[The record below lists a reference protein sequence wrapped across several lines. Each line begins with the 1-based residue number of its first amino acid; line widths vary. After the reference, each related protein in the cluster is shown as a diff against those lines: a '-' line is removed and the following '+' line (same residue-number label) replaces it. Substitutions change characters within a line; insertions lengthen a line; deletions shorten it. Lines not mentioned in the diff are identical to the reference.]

1 MPTPVGRFSDRTTS
15 MPVARSFRSAL
26 SSILAVVMAGC
37 SSPLPLATQPVT
49 GPAHAPDRTVVID
62 LHSYFRGLKT
72 ARVSISGVD
81 YAFLLDTA
89 GGRTLLSPEL
99 AHEIGCIPRGR
110 GVGYRMT
117 GESVVFKNCERL
129 DASVSG
135 LSLSISPIGVFDLN
149 SLLPSELPRL
159 DGVLALD
166 AFRGQVITLDWAR
179 NQLSVRSSAD
189 GERALATNGIAVRI
203 ATGENGSQLSVLA
216 PVRAGNTPLW
226 FHLDSGNL
234 RGTLV
239 ARQLVLDGSIE
250 INQDGTAVRMVGRR
264 HPQRL
269 NVIADDI
276 NYDGVFGTE
285 YLQTNVV
292 SVDLRSAP

>member
-1 MPTPVGRFSDRTTS
+1 
-15 MPVARSFRSAL
+15 
-26 SSILAVVMAGC
+26 
-37 SSPLPLATQPVT
+37 
-49 GPAHAPDRTVVID
+49 VID

-72 ARVSISGVD
+72 ARVTIAGVD

-99 AHEIGCIPRGR
+99 AQGIGCIPHGR
-110 GVGYRMT
+110 DVGYRMT
-117 GESVVFKNCERL
+117 GEPVVFRNCEQL
-129 DASVSG
+129 NASVSG
-135 LSLSISPIGVFDLN
+135 LSLSMSPVGVFDLN
-149 SLLPSELPRL
+149 SLLPSELPSL

-179 NQLSVRSSAD
+179 NQLSVHSSAD

-226 FHLDSGNL
+226 FLLDSGNI

-239 ARQLVLDGSIE
+239 ARQLTLDGSIE
-250 INQDGTAVRMVGRR
+250 INQDDTALLEIGRR
-264 HPQRL
+264 TSQRL
-269 NVIADDI
+269 SVISDDI
-276 NYDGVFGTE
+276 NYDGVLGAE
-285 YLQTNVV
+285 YLQANVL
-292 SVDLRSAP
+292 SIDLRGAPWPDARAGTHMRQH